1 MGRKTDAA
9 APEGTAIPPSRK
21 RLGSAHMD
29 ALINVADF
37 ERAAEEK
44 LEAGVAGYFFGGA
57 GDELTLR
64 ENVSAW
70 GHWRLRPRML
80 AGLSSWSTEAEVL
93 GGDVSMPV
101 LVAPV
106 AYQGLVDPEGEV
118 AMARAAAD
126 AGTVMCLSTLG

>member
-64 ENVSAW
+64 GDVSAW
-70 GHWRLRPRML
+70 GHWRWRPRML

-106 AYQGLVDPEGEV
+106 AYQGLVDPEGGG
-118 AMARAAAD
+118 AMAPGGGD
-126 AGTVMCLSTLG
+126 GGTGMWVATLG